1 MIDMCMEEKLLAE
14 RFEARLRLYIAESWR
29 RKKNRI
35 GNNQNDTEESCKEE
49 NSKYVIVSH

>member
-29 RKKNRI
+29 QKKNRF